1 MKKTIYKIYNL
12 HVRQQ
17 VGKDYKYE
25 NRNRARN
32 RAEKLNLE
40 YGGHKFTVKVVF

>member
-1 MKKTIYKIYNL
+1 MKNTIYRIVDLKTGL
-12 HVRQQ
+12 Q
-17 VGKDYKYE
+17 VGKDYQYK

-40 YGGHKFTVKVVF
+40 YGCHRYTAKAVF